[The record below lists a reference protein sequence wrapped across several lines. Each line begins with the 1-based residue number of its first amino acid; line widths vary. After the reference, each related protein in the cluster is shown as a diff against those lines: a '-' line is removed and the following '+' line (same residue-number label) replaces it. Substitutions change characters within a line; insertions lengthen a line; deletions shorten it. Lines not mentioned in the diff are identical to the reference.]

1 VTPRFGGIHPMKLK
15 NVLRRIHPNSA
26 NLFHG
31 RSPLFEICNDLILAH
46 TMPSGAVHPNIGAA
60 GPPVS
65 RRCPAQLR
73 QFLRPQQGQLS
84 GAGITTRSRGR
95 WSHNL
100 NAVITDVTPGLTED
114 VVGHFA
120 KSLVGAGHR
129 ITLDHL
135 CVVADAFVADSKK
148 AAIAEYSPS
157 YLHFT
162 QTLWHHRTGAGFRP
176 HQRE

>member
-1 VTPRFGGIHPMKLK
+1 LARQDLQCLGDVLPSFDSFFGRNRG
-15 NVLRRIHPNSA
+15 S
-26 NLFHG
+26 
-31 RSPLFEICNDLILAH
+31 SPAR
-46 TMPSGAVHPNIGAA
+46 G
-60 GPPVS
+60 S
-65 RRCPAQLR
+65 RRVRVADGL
-73 QFLRPQQGQLS
+73 
-84 GAGITTRSRGR
+84 
-95 WSHNL
+95 HNL